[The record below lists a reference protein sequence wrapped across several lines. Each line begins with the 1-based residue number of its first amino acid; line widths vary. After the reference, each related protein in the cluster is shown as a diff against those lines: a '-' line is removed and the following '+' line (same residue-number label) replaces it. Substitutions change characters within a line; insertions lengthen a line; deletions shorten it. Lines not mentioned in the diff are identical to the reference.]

1 MFNNIFIY
9 KDNDFMFLNAFLFF
23 IFHSKKKQH
32 VHFIV
37 YVLFKNRF
45 KNIEQK
51 KNHKK

>member
-23 IFHSKKKQH
+23 IFHSKNQH

-37 YVLFKNRF
+37 YMLFKNRF

-51 KNHKK
+51 NTIK